1 MSRYTDAYRVASAT
15 VALGTVIKVV
25 GVLLGLLIGFGMFAV
40 AAAVGGPGPRGGG
53 AGLVL
58 GLFFGGATF
67 AFFFVLGVI
76 LSSFG
81 QLKKAALDGAVN
93 SSPFL
98 TNEQRADVM
107 SLR

>member
-1 MSRYTDAYRVASAT
+1 MLIA
-15 VALGTVIKVV
+15 VALILAVILAVFLALKVV
-25 GVLLGLLIGFGMFAV
+25 GVLLGLLIGFGMFAI
-40 AAAVGGPGPRGGG
+40 AAAAAWAGPGGGG

-67 AFFFVLGVI
+67 AFFYVLGVI

-93 SSPFL
+93 GSPFL
-98 TNEQRADVM
+98 TNEQRAEVM